1 MQEKYQQLKAD
12 MDVQALSATDDQLF
26 FKACGGWNEKGTI
39 YGLGRE
45 GPAMFERPSKSAC
58 GTSGTSSTYS
68 SLFVA

>member
-26 FKACGGWNEKGTI
+26 FKACGVWNEKGTI